1 TSLVRLVHLALVCA
15 SGTSGT
21 ILVRLVHLELFCVSG
36 TSGTSLVRLVHLA
49 QLWCIWYICLIV
61 EIC

>member
-1 TSLVRLVHLALVCA
+1 HLVHLTLVLCDWYIWHNFCA
-15 SGTSGT
+15 
-21 ILVRLVHLELFCVSG
+21 SG
-36 TSGTSLVRLVHLA
+36 TSGTSLVRLVRLA

>member
-1 TSLVRLVHLALVCA
+1 YFTAFGTSGTSFVRLVHLALVLCVWYIYHYFSA

-21 ILVRLVHLELFCVSG
+21 SFVRPVHL
-36 TSGTSLVRLVHLA
+36 T

-61 EIC
+61 ETC